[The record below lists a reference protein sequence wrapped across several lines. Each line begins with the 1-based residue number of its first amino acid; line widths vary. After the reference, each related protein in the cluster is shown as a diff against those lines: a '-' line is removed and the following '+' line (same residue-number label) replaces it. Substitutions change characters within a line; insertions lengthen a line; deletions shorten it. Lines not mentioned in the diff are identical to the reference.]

1 MRSGHSEGWKP
12 LKVGGP
18 TGKKCPQKWILSHVA
33 QDMTKT
39 WFWTMRRATR
49 TKMAPKWPKKG
60 PNRQYRAPGG
70 VECDRKRGGEGAISY
85 RKGLAAVGCPQD
97 NVSTRFWSILAHLA
111 LFGPVL
117 AGGGPTS
124 RGRPEAPTVRF
135 WLKSEIWP
143 GHHIGSE
150 TPGFRHATTRCGDG
164 IKFSLPESACC
175 LLLACLLAC

>member
-1 MRSGHSEGWKP
+1 LAQALSLWGQSAGWYGGLGMRLGHSEGWKP

-18 TGKKCPQKWILSHVA
+18 TGKKCPQNWILSHVA

-85 RKGLAAVGCPQD
+85 RKGLAAVGSPQD
-97 NVSTRFWSILAHLA
+97 NVSTRFWSILAH
-111 LFGPVL
+111 FGSFWPSFGR
-117 AGGGPTS
+117 GGS
-124 RGRPEAPTVRF
+124 NFARAPRAANV
-135 WLKSEIWP
+135 E
-143 GHHIGSE
+143 
-150 TPGFRHATTRCGDG
+150 
-164 IKFSLPESACC
+164 FSAQK
-175 LLLACLLAC
+175 